1 MSDSTAD
8 ELQKMHQEAI
18 VQVVEGRSEID
29 ARLLRLSDWL
39 NPILVKETR
48 QALKSQQFLWT
59 FIMVLLSII
68 GLTVA
73 GVTLMVPGI
82 YYLPGGPS
90 LLIGY
95 FIILMVPVGI
105 VVPMSSFFSMS
116 SELEDGTHDILSLSA
131 LTSRQV
137 VLGKIQVSMLQSIV
151 YFSAL
156 TPCIGLTYLL
166 RGVES
171 TTSSSCSLEPLAS
184 ACSLQ
189 PPPSSSRR

>member
-105 VVPMSSFFSMS
+105 VVPCRHSF
-116 SELEDGTHDILSLSA
+116 
-131 LTSRQV
+131 R
-137 VLGKIQVSMLQSIV
+137 
-151 YFSAL
+151 
-156 TPCIGLTYLL
+156 C
-166 RGVES
+166 
-171 TTSSSCSLEPLAS
+171 
-184 ACSLQ
+184 
-189 PPPSSSRR
+189 PPNSKMGHTIS